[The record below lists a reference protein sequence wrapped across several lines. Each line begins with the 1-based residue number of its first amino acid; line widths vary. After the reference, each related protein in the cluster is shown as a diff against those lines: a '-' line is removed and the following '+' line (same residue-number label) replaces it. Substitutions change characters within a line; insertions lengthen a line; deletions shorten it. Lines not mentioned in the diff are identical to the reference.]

1 MAISRSS
8 IPQQIMKPG
17 VKKMKKGKSVF
28 KKPSKLLGEKLEK
41 NPFRKVVSKGL
52 RQALG
57 MKNPMK
63 TLFGLNPVGQAMLA
77 TSFASSKLDEYNKPE
92 NKLKRLKRQKKV
104 FKKRRTGTDRQRA
117 RHGSGVLTAAEE
129 RELDRKQKELE
140 EVVNKYMG
148 GSLNTRRK

>member
-1 MAISRSS
+1 MVISRSS
-8 IPQQIMKPG
+8 IPQQISKPG
-17 VKKMKKGKSVF
+17 VKKKKKSLYSKAKDQI
-28 KKPSKLLGEKLEK
+28 KKLDITKKMPDSLKK
-41 NPFRKVVSKGL
+41 NPIRKALSKAARFGL
-52 RQALG
+52 RTATGSNPLGFGIYSGLDALE
-57 MKNPMK
+57 
-63 TLFGLNPVGQAMLA
+63 
-77 TSFASSKLDEYNKPE
+77 EYNKPE

-104 FKKRRTGTDRQRA
+104 LKKRRTGTDRQRA